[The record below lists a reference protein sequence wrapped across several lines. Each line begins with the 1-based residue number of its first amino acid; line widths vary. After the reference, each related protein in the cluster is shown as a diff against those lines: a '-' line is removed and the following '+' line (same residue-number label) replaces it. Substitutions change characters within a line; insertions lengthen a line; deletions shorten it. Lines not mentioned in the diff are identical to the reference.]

1 MFEDVV
7 ALSFLSP
14 CRLRLRRARGAGW
27 ERRSTE
33 IAPRSTYRLSGAAR
47 REWVHSIPPVEARRY
62 SVTFR
67 SFVAGFSSIQTGA

>member
-14 CRLRLRRARGAGW
+14 VPLAAAAQARSGW
-27 ERRSTE
+27 ERWSTE
-33 IAPRSTYRLSGAAR
+33 IAPRSLYRLSGPAR
-47 REWVHSIPPVEARRY
+47 HEWEHSIPPVEAKRY

-67 SFVAGFSSIQTGA
+67 SFVEDRRA